1 MKEKILK
8 WYQREKTKDELE
20 LDRDKKIF
28 IQQIKSL
35 KKDDIFKKEEEKK
48 YSIWKKIKIAILGS

>member
-8 WYQREKTKDELE
+8 WYQREKTKDEIE
-20 LDRDKKIF
+20 LDKDKKIF

-35 KKDDIFKKEEEKK
+35 KKEEIFKKEEEKK

>member
-20 LDRDKKIF
+20 LDRDKKVF

-35 KKDDIFKKEEEKK
+35 KKEEIFKKEEEKK
-48 YSIWKKIKIAILGS
+48 YSLWKKIKIAILGS